1 MTTYETS
8 ISIDASQEAVWGVL
22 SAVTEWPAW
31 LPTVSRVEP
40 LNGAPLALGAR
51 YRIVQPKLRPGIW
64 NVTVLDP
71 PRRYAWEAR
80 WPGLQAT
87 GDHVVERTAP
97 DRSRVK
103 LSIAFSGPLGT
114 LVGRLS
120 RDVTLRY
127 LDQEAASLKA
137 KVERH
142 A

>member
-1 MTTYETS
+1 MTTYATA
-8 ISIDASQEAVWGVL
+8 ISIDAGQEAVWRVL

-40 LNGAPLALGAR
+40 LDGAPLALGAR
-51 YRIVQPKLRPGIW
+51 YRVVQPKLRPGIW
-64 NVTVLDP
+64 NVTVLDA

-97 DRSRVK
+97 ERSRVT
-103 LSIAFSGPLGT
+103 LSIAFSGLMGT

-120 RDVTLRY
+120 REITLRY